1 MIYVIRESLTTH
13 TINNWESLSSM
24 TLSQVIEKEASNK
37 NIFRPIYAF
46 QLKTSIII
54 IFFEYKSTNF
64 L

>member
-1 MIYVIRESLTTH
+1 
-13 TINNWESLSSM
+13 M

-54 IFFEYKSTNF
+54 NFLEYKSTIF
-64 L
+64 YESDKFG